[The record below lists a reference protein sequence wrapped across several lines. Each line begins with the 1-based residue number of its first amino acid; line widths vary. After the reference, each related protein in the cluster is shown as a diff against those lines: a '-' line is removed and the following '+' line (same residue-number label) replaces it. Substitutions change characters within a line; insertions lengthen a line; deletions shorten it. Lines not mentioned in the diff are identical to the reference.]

1 MKKVMLLAVAIV
13 AATVVNAAAVSWKA
27 SNVIGPNGSTPTG
40 STVELVCSIYTT
52 DGTLVGSSSDNSIS
66 FKAYTATVD
75 GTANNTAYYAVLSGS
90 ATIDGKAYELASSIA
105 DTKFYF
111 TTDAAATYSINF
123 TDGTGMTSSGVGTWS
138 SASWTAAAVPEPTS
152 GLLLLLGMAGLA
164 LRRKQA

>member
-40 STVELVCSIYTT
+40 SAVELVCSIYTT

-90 ATIDGKAYELASSIA
+90 ATIDGKEYELASSIT

-123 TDGTGMTSSGVGTWS
+123 TDGTGMTSSGIGTWS
-138 SASWTAAAVPEPTS
+138 SASWTAVPEPTS